1 MSLSLSQSSV
11 PVFEVGLN
19 ALSGVLDAGARLA
32 VTKGMD
38 PAILLGWRLA
48 PDMLPFTRQVQIA
61 ADLAKNGT
69 SRLAGIE
76 PPYFQD
82 NETTIDQLKA
92 RLARVVTFIRSIDRT
107 KIDSAGDREV
117 TFPLGPDNKG
127 RMKGDKYLSYFLLPN
142 FYFHSTAAYAIL
154 RQCGADIGKSDYL
167 GEIPITI
174 T

>member
-1 MSLSLSQSSV
+1 MSLSLSQACV

-32 VTKGMD
+32 AAKDMD
-38 PAILLGWRLA
+38 PAILLAWRLA
-48 PDMLPFTRQVQIA
+48 PDMLSFTRQVQIA

-69 SRLAGIE
+69 ARLAGIE
-76 PPYFQD
+76 APYFQD
-82 NETTIDQLKA
+82 NETTIEQLKA
-92 RLARVVTFIRSIDRT
+92 RLARVVTFIRSVDRA
-107 KIDSAGDREV
+107 KIDGAGDREV

-127 RMKGDKYLSYFLLPN
+127 RMKGDEYLTYFLLPN
-142 FYFHSTAAYAIL
+142 FYFHSTVAYAIL

-167 GEIPITI
+167 GTIPITI